1 MEVVAPAMS
10 PVQPSRVDSA
20 STRLYLRLLERC
32 LVRDLFPDQRYLG
45 SDLSRVLGYSP
56 EMRENGLDWPTEAVT
71 MVGMKRLNNLEKC
84 CLSVIEDG
92 VPGDFVE
99 TGTWRGGCGI
109 LMRGVLESCSDSM
122 RRVWLFDSFEGLPK
136 PDAAAFPADSDD
148 QFWTF
153 SSYLGVSVEQV
164 MANFR
169 QYELLDDR
177 VRFVKGWFRDTI
189 PTSNLGPISVLRLD
203 GDMYEST
210 WIVLTH
216 LYPKVSPGGFVVID
230 DYGCIPACKQAV
242 DDFRRDHSI
251 QSPLSSVDWSGVFW
265 RKLDS
270 MEREA
275 SGASY
280 DVLQLEQKL
289 HAVEIQRA
297 AAVAEMLSAL
307 TAKEELSSTREEL
320 SSARE
325 ELSSAK
331 EELLSAKEEL
341 LSALRQ
347 TDELRSKINALAHDV
362 TGLNAQ
368 LDAERALRTGLNAQ
382 LEAERALRH
391 NIVNSKSW
399 RITAPLRRLMTAVR
413 GSR

>member
-10 PVQPSRVDSA
+10 PVQRARVDSE
-20 STRLYLRLLERC
+20 STRLYLRLLKRC
-32 LVRDLFPDQRYLG
+32 LIRDLFPDRRYLG
-45 SDLSRVLGYSP
+45 SDLSQVLSYSP

-71 MVGMKRLNNLEKC
+71 MVGMKRLNSLEKC

-109 LMRGVLESCSDSM
+109 LMRAVLESCSDGERS
-122 RRVWLFDSFEGLPK
+122 VWLFDSFEGLPK

-153 SSYLGVSVEQV
+153 GSYLGVSVDQV
-164 MANFR
+164 KENFR

-189 PTSNLGPISVLRLD
+189 PSSNLGPISVLRLD

-216 LYPKVSPGGFVVID
+216 LYPKVSPGGFLVID
-230 DYGCIPACKQAV
+230 DYGAIPACKQAV
-242 DDFRRDHSI
+242 DDFRREHSI
-251 QSPLSSVDWSGVFW
+251 QSPLSSVDWTGVFW

-270 MEREA
+270 IERAA
-275 SGASY
+275 SGASC

-289 HAVEIQRA
+289 HAAEIQRA
-297 AAVAEMLSAL
+297 AAVAEMRSAL
-307 TAKEELSSTREEL
+307 T
-320 SSARE
+320 ARE
-325 ELSSAK
+325 ELS
-331 EELLSAKEEL
+331 
-341 LSALRQ
+341 SALRQ
-347 TDELRSKINALAHDV
+347 TDELRSKIETLAQEIA
-362 TGLNAQ
+362 GLNAQ
-368 LDAERALRTGLNAQ
+368 LDTERALRTELNAQ

-391 NIVNSKSW
+391 NIENSKSW